1 MTNEPPERF
10 PDLPRSLVDLA
21 ETLGIDVALALIR
34 EFGGLELS
42 FPKDPPSDHR
52 VIKALGETDGRAVCM
67 FLGGGTIYVPKTPN
81 RSRWRQVQALADQ
94 GFDKGQIARAL
105 GLSQRHV
112 RRILRG
118 RSRRK
123 TTDSRQ
129 MSLFDRD

>member
-1 MTNEPPERF
+1 MTEDLEAF
-10 PDLPRSLVDLA
+10 ADLPRSLVDLA
-21 ETLGIDVALALIR
+21 ETLGIEIALALIR

-42 FPKDPPSDHR
+42 FPKDPPADHP

-67 FLGGGTIYVPKTPN
+67 FLGGGAIYVPKTPN

-112 RRILRG
+112 RRLVKR
-118 RSRRK
+118 RSRRNQ
-123 TTDSRQ
+123 TDSRQ